1 MEHVQ
6 VTVTTTEEARVRL
19 AGLADISSVVA
30 REFLEAEPLHAHFFS
45 LPRGPTED
53 SIRRDV
59 AKLRSV
65 SAAGRRFIED
75 RRQAIAGIGAYAGWL
90 ILPDER
96 GAYPAIIN
104 KPVSRAEFKRTMII
118 DPLEYGREYP
128 RDTFAEFQ
136 RGIEEKIYAAIY
148 GPSVYGQG

>member
-1 MEHVQ
+1 MDVDI
-6 VTVTTTEEARVRL
+6 TVAPPARTKFS
-19 AGLADISSVVA
+19 GLADVA
-30 REFLEAEPLHAHFFS
+30 SWHMKAFLENEPSVRS
-45 LPRGPTED
+45 LIWPRRPTED

-104 KPVSRAEFKRTMII
+104 KPVSRAEFQRTMII
-118 DPLEYGREYP
+118 DPLEHGREYP

-136 RGIEEKIYAAIY
+136 RVIEEKIYAAIY
-148 GPSVYGQG
+148 GQG